1 MATLLRYAGLSS
13 FCLSLASCGSAEPSP
28 GVVDNAVAAAPGE
41 SAQQVTLG
49 APLPAEPCKP
59 EAPPIGKRVLRLPSR
74 TVKNAGAPNCRLAFV
89 ELGPALVGSRP
100 VLSASQEGV
109 LAAWFEDQG
118 TVVARFL
125 SSDLAPTSK
134 PVKIGRFSDPKD
146 VVAVALSG
154 GGLVLTRSVEADGD
168 HWFASFLDANGR
180 VVGPPVATALDPQ
193 QVLRTN
199 FVSDVGTVHLVQ
211 YPMYLPGNAPSP
223 PKPVVSHLL
232 SKDKPNVCPVRV
244 ELGGVIDS
252 RHEVVAVQA
261 DAGPGFLL
269 RFLEGDPS
277 ALPPPDQAK
286 VVLVRHA
293 STLKDPAAVVGG
305 ASGPGRLELI
315 PQLGTTKYL
324 RAAPAALGAV
334 TSELAP
340 PIDLAPLLGGA
351 PLDPAQL
358 GEVLWTGKQNAVPV
372 TVAASGQARFIQVDC
387 K

>member
-1 MATLLRYAGLSS
+1 MASFLRNAGLAS
-13 FCLSLASCGSAEPSP
+13 FCSVLAACGAAEPAPSSA
-28 GVVDNAVAAAPGE
+28 GEALVAAPGAP
-41 SAQQVTLG
+41 AQAEAVG
-49 APLPAEPCKP
+49 GPLPAEPCKP
-59 EAPPIGKRVLRLPSR
+59 EAPPVGKRVLRLPAQ
-74 TVKNAGAPNCRLAFV
+74 TVKNAGASTCRLAFV
-89 ELGPALVGSRP
+89 ELGVALPGSRP

-109 LAAWFEDQG
+109 LAAWFEDKG
-118 TVVARFL
+118 TVAARFL

-134 PVKIGRFSDPKD
+134 PVRIGRFADPKD

-168 HWFASFLDANGR
+168 HWFASFLDAHGR
-180 VVGPPVATALDPQ
+180 VLGPPVATALDPAQ
-193 QVLRTN
+193 LLRTN
-199 FVSDVGTVHLVQ
+199 FVSDSGTVHLLQ
-211 YPMYLPGNAPSP
+211 YPIYLPGNAPSP

-269 RFLEGDPS
+269 RFLEGAPS
-277 ALPPPDQAK
+277 SLPPADQAK

-293 STLKDPAAVVGG
+293 STMKDPAAVVGG
-305 ASGPGRLELI
+305 AAGPGQLEVM
-315 PQLGTTKYL
+315 PMLGTTKYL
-324 RAAPAALGAV
+324 RAAKAAVGVV
-334 TSELAP
+334 TTELAP
-340 PIDLAPLLGGA
+340 PIDFAPLLGTA

-358 GEVLWTGKQNAVPV
+358 GEVLWTGKQNALPI
-372 TVAASGQARFIQVDC
+372 TVEASGKARFIQVDC